1 MAAFPGW
8 PQFIKVSMPLAVHL
22 FRNKLLLPK
31 LTITLKCY
39 PSGLNLPHIFL
50 VTVAGPLRTCT

>member
-1 MAAFPGW
+1 
-8 PQFIKVSMPLAVHL
+8 MPLAVHL

-50 VTVAGPLRTCT
+50 VTVAGPLRTCTWFPILL